1 MSLSKPKKN
10 QQQQQ
15 PEKFNILNHV
25 KYEHMVAGVSGGVAS
40 TLVLHPL
47 DLLKVRFAVNDGR
60 VKSRPQYHGL
70 SNAVTMILRDE
81 GYRGLY
87 RGVAPNCWGAGAAW
101 GFYFLL

>member
-1 MSLSKPKKN
+1 MSKPKN
-10 QQQQQ
+10 GSQQ
-15 PEKFNILNHV
+15 PFNLMDHV
-25 KYEHMVAGVSGGVAS
+25 KYEHMIAGVSGGVTS

-60 VKSRPQYHGL
+60 VKCRPQYQGL
-70 SNAVTMILRDE
+70 RNAVTMILRDE